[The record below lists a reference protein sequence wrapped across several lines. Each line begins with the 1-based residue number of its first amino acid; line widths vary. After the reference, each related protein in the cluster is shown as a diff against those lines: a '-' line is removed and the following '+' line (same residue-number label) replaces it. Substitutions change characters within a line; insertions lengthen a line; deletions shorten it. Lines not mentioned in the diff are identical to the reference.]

1 VILLLAQQIIFNI
14 WGPKFIGKAFKIHPI
29 VVLLSFIV
37 GFKIAGVMGAIFAIP
52 VISIIIL
59 VIRDL
64 GHHFISPKE

>member
-1 VILLLAQQIIFNI
+1 M
-14 WGPKFIGKAFKIHPI
+14 GKAFKIHPI

-37 GFKIAGVMGAIFAIP
+37 GFKVAGIMGAIFAIP

-64 GHHFISPKE
+64 GHHFISPREK